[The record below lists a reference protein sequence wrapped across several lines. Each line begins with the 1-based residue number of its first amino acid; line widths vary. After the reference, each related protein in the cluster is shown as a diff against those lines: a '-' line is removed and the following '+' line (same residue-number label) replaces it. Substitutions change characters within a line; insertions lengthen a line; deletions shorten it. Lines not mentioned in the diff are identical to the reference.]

1 MVERRR
7 STGRPART
15 RRWPRLG
22 RHCPRKVQPRAWATC
37 LDGGRLWQQRGDAV
51 VALYGTSAELGMG
64 RPRGSSA
71 GGRASLGGI
80 EEGVRQHGVHGG
92 GMVPS
97 PGSRRGKGKG
107 EGEIGEGRGARVI
120 YRSTTR
126 RSWRPCKQGERHATC
141 SAWCTVGTVH
151 QFQISNSTSNIPLK
165 PILRASVT
173 PKPRRV
179 SKNSINK
186 SCRSTYQL

>member
-1 MVERRR
+1 MTVVGGSSAMVERRR

-37 LDGGRLWQQRGDAV
+37 LGGGRLWQRRGDAV

-107 EGEIGEGRGARVI
+107 EGEIGEG
-120 YRSTTR
+120 S
-126 RSWRPCKQGERHATC
+126 E
-141 SAWCTVGTVH
+141 
-151 QFQISNSTSNIPLK
+151 
-165 PILRASVT
+165 LRASGRSLWMSSPDRRGQRRRTGATARPRGVT
-173 PKPRRV
+173 GLWPVGHRAGLRLNQRPRF
-179 SKNSINK
+179 SD
-186 SCRSTYQL
+186 